1 MPADVLVGEAD
12 ISPAVVKST
21 VALSLARTGRGPRL
35 LMCKAALQ
43 AQPVSATQVVFQEL
57 LLQLRAL
64 ANLSGKKDKAKLGE
78 GFLQS

>member
-1 MPADVLVGEAD
+1 
-12 ISPAVVKST
+12 
-21 VALSLARTGRGPRL
+21 
-35 LMCKAALQ
+35 MCKAALQ

-78 GFLQS
+78 AGNLTRASEGGVCMGEVNRFGDLVLLRRKHRNA